1 MKEKLFYFPFYPA
14 YWLADT
20 SVLTLEERGAY
31 ITLISIMYL
40 QEDCSLFKRHLQNI
54 LGIQD
59 KRKFERIMKNIYPL
73 LIDNGEKIT
82 QKRIKIIKDKV
93 QDITTKKSEGGKKA
107 MQKRWSN
114 KTKVYN
120 KPKVVKQGPIPT
132 LSAAQRARK
141 MLNDG
146 YEQYEL
152 GGT

>member
-31 ITLISIMYL
+31 ITLISTMYL

-59 KRKFERIMKNIYPL
+59 KRKFDRIMKNIYPL
-73 LIDNGEKIT
+73 LIDNAEEIT
-82 QKRIKIIKDKV
+82 QNRIKIIKDKV
-93 QDITTKKSEGGKKA
+93 QDIITKKSEGGKKA

-114 KTKVYN
+114 KPKVYN
-120 KPKVVKQGPIPT
+120 KPKVVQSGLIPT
-132 LSAAQRARK
+132 LTAAQRARK
-141 MLNDG
+141 ILNDG
-146 YEQYEL
+146 HE
-152 GGT
+152 

>member
-31 ITLISIMYL
+31 ITLISTMYL

-59 KRKFERIMKNIYPL
+59 KRKFDRIMKNIYPL
-73 LIDNGEKIT
+73 LIENGEKIT

-93 QDITTKKSEGGKKA
+93 QDIITKKSEGGKKA

-120 KPKVVKQGPIPT
+120 KPKVVQSGPIPT
-132 LSAAQRARK
+132 LTAAQRARK

-146 YEQYEL
+146 YE
-152 GGT
+152 

>member
-31 ITLISIMYL
+31 ITLISTMYL

-59 KRKFERIMKNIYPL
+59 KRKFDRIMKNIYPL

-93 QDITTKKSEGGKKA
+93 QDIITKKSEGGKKA

-120 KPKVVKQGPIPT
+120 KPKVVQSGPIPT
-132 LSAAQRARK
+132 LTAAQRARK

-146 YEQYEL
+146 YE
-152 GGT
+152 

>member
-31 ITLISIMYL
+31 ITLISTMYL

-59 KRKFERIMKNIYPL
+59 KRKFDRIMKNIYPL

-93 QDITTKKSEGGKKA
+93 QAIITKKSEGGKKA

-114 KTKVYN
+114 KPKVYN
-120 KPKVVKQGPIPT
+120 KPKVVQSGLIPT
-132 LSAAQRARK
+132 LTAAQRARK
-141 MLNDG
+141 ILNDG
-146 YEQYEL
+146 HE
-152 GGT
+152 

>member
-31 ITLISIMYL
+31 ITLISTMYL

-59 KRKFERIMKNIYPL
+59 KRKFDRIMKNIYPL

-93 QDITTKKSEGGKKA
+93 QDIITKKSEGGKKA

-114 KTKVYN
+114 KPKVYN
-120 KPKVVKQGPIPT
+120 KPKVVQSGLIPT
-132 LSAAQRARK
+132 LTAAQRARK
-141 MLNDG
+141 ILNDG
-146 YEQYEL
+146 HE
-152 GGT
+152 

>member
-31 ITLISIMYL
+31 ITLISTMYL

-59 KRKFERIMKNIYPL
+59 KRKFDRIMKNIYPL

-93 QDITTKKSEGGKKA
+93 QDIITKKSEGGKKA

-114 KTKVYN
+114 KPKVYN
-120 KPKVVKQGPIPT
+120 NPKVVQSGLIPT
-132 LSAAQRARK
+132 LTAAQRARK
-141 MLNDG
+141 ILNDG
-146 YEQYEL
+146 HE
-152 GGT
+152 

>member
-20 SVLTLEERGAY
+20 SVLTLEERGVY
-31 ITLISIMYL
+31 ITLISTMYL

-59 KRKFERIMKNIYPL
+59 KRKFDRIMKNIYPL

-93 QDITTKKSEGGKKA
+93 QDIITKKSEGGKKA

-120 KPKVVKQGPIPT
+120 KPKVVQSGPIPT
-132 LSAAQRARK
+132 LTAAQRARK

-146 YEQYEL
+146 YE
-152 GGT
+152 

>member
-31 ITLISIMYL
+31 ITLISTMYL
-40 QEDCSLFKRHLQNI
+40 QEDCSVFKRHLQNI

-93 QDITTKKSEGGKKA
+93 QDIITKKSEGGKKA
-107 MQKRWSN
+107 MQRRWSKKPQVYVN
-114 KTKVYN
+114 KKIDKFSDV
-120 KPKVVKQGPIPT
+120 
-132 LSAAQRARK
+132 SAMDKARK
-141 MLNDG
+141 ALNNN
-146 YEQYEL
+146 YE
-152 GGT
+152 

>member
-14 YWLADT
+14 QWLSDCN
-20 SVLTLEERGAY
+20 VLSLEEKGAY
-31 ITLISIMYL
+31 ITLISTMYL

-59 KRKFERIMKNIYPL
+59 KRRFDRIMTNVYPL
-73 LIDNGEKIT
+73 LIDNGEKVT
-82 QKRIKIIKDKV
+82 QKRIKAIKSKI
-93 QDITTKKSEGGKKA
+93 QDILVKKSEGGKKA

-114 KTKVYN
+114 KPKVYN
-120 KPKVVKQGPIPT
+120 KPKVVKQGLIPT

-146 YEQYEL
+146 YE
-152 GGT
+152 